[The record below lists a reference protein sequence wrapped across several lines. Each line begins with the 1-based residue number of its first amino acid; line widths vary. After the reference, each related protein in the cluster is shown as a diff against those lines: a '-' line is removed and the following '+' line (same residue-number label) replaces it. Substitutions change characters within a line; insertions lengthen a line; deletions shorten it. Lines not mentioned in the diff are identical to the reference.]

1 MRMSLLAAIL
11 AMLSVHAW
19 AEDVVVG
26 PVIYTP
32 LDPGFVPEK
41 PPGAGDDNGIS
52 FHGGPVMGTNPDW
65 TNIPNIYLI
74 WYGNW
79 AGNTALQII
88 PDFVSSLGQS
98 PYYNIN
104 TSYTDRLGNPVINF
118 ANYVA
123 GAFDNYSQGT
133 SLTTTR
139 IAAVVRDAIARGD
152 LPLDYDGVYF
162 VLTSADVTDSG
173 FCVSYC
179 GWHSWFTYQSTAIKF
194 SFVGNAER
202 CLNGCARNRITS
214 PNDNLAADAMA
225 NLIAHEFEE
234 MVTDPQI
241 SAWYDN
247 DRQENAD
254 KCAWTFGTTF
264 TEPNGSTANMTL
276 GERDYLIQRNWV
288 NDAGGY
294 CSTSY

>member
-1 MRMSLLAAIL
+1 MRKSFLAAIL

-26 PVIYTP
+26 PVVYTP
-32 LDPGFVPEK
+32 LDPGFVLEK
-41 PPGAGDDNGIS
+41 PPGAADDDGIS

-65 TNIPNIYLI
+65 SNIPNIYLI

-79 AGNTALQII
+79 AGNTALEII
-88 PDFVSSLGQS
+88 PDFVSNLAPSA
-98 PYYNIN
+98 YYNIN

-139 IAAVVRDAIARGD
+139 IATVVRDAIARAD

-173 FCVSYC
+173 FCRSWC

-194 SFVGNAER
+194 SFVGNPER
-202 CLNGCARNRITS
+202 CLNGCAANRVTS
-214 PNDNLAADAMA
+214 PNDNLGADAMA

-234 MVTDPQI
+234 TVTDPQI

-247 DRQENAD
+247 NGQENAD

-264 TEPNGSTANMTL
+264 TEPNGSIANMTL
-276 GERDYLIQRNWV
+276 GARDYLIQRNWV

-294 CSTSY
+294 CSTNY